1 MRNNAYQKIMEDDQS
16 AARDRERQLFME
28 AVRAMEACDADPADM
43 MSRVRAIAAVN
54 RLWSALLCDLAA
66 PENQLPVDLRAK
78 LVSIGIFVLRRLETL
93 RSGGTGS
100 FDGLIEIHRAIGEGL
115 RQ

>member
-54 RLWSALLCDLAA
+54 RLWSALLCDLAT

-93 RSGGTGS
+93 RSGGAGS